1 MKPKRICVIGNFSGR
16 NAGDA
21 AILDGAMEDIHALSR
36 DVIFDVPTINPAFV
50 RRQFPGVPVEPRGM
64 LPWNLS
70 VKIFGWPI
78 LASIYRSDVV
88 LVTDAI
94 LFDRKLFNPLYN
106 YLSTMALVLPW
117 ARRLGKP
124 VILYNVSL
132 GPVSTGA
139 GIGCLRRVVK
149 ASDHVVVRDRESVE
163 MCEQVG
169 IDLGDVGEG
178 ADCALNVRATDG
190 AALDAIFEKESLGA
204 PEDPFITVNIN
215 SYLDVFLK
223 RGQRTGEAD
232 FIQIMAGAVDRLIE
246 ELNVRVIFVETQ
258 PMDLPLANKV
268 FAAVRTRDAIRMID
282 NRTWSHRDLA
292 GVFGRA
298 QMHIG
303 MRTHSL
309 ILASAMHTPVVG
321 IICTPKNR
329 GYMRSIRQEARMIEF
344 DDFTPDNFLNLCRTV
359 WRERD
364 QIRAELG
371 GIIPE
376 EKEKA
381 RRTARLVLPY
391 LHDTVP

>member
-1 MKPKRICVIGNFSGR
+1 MTSKRICVIGNFSGR

-21 AILDGAMEDIHALSR
+21 AILDGLMADVYRLSPN
-36 DVIFDVPTINPAFV
+36 VVFDVPTINPGFV
-50 RRQFPGVPVEPRGM
+50 RRQYAGFPVEPRGM

-94 LFDRKLFNPLYN
+94 LFDRQLFNPLYN

-117 ARRLGKP
+117 ARRMGKP

-132 GPVSTGA
+132 GPVSTKA
-139 GIGCLRRVVK
+139 GIACLRRVVQ
-149 ASDHVVVRDRESVE
+149 AANHVVVRDRESVE
-163 MCEQVG
+163 MCARAG
-169 IDLGDVGEG
+169 IALDHVREG
-178 ADCALNVRATDG
+178 ADCALNVQATRG
-190 AALDAIFEKESLGA
+190 AELDRILEKETHGA
-204 PEDPFITVNIN
+204 PGQPFLTVNIN

-223 RGQRTGEAD
+223 RAQRAGEED
-232 FIQIMAGAVDRLIE
+232 FIRIMAATVDRLIE
-246 ELNVRVIFVETQ
+246 DLKVRVVFVETQ

-268 FAAVRTRDAIRMID
+268 FSAVRQRESICMID

-292 GVFGRA
+292 GVFSRA
-298 QMHIG
+298 QLHVG

-329 GYMRSIRQEARMIEF
+329 GYMRSIEQAERMIEF
-344 DDFTPDNFLNLCRTV
+344 DDFTADNLLARCQAV
-359 WRERD
+359 WAQREA
-364 QIRAELG
+364 IRADLDR
-371 GIIPE
+371 IIPRE
-376 EKEKA
+376 QEKA
-381 RRTARLVLPY
+381 RGTARCLLPY
-391 LHDTVP
+391 LGEPSP